1 MILVDSTV
9 WIDGLRGIDTPQVA
23 FLQKNIGQ
31 VQIVIGDLV
40 LVEVL
45 QGVPTET
52 LARQTEKDLLKF
64 PVIDLGGEQNAI
76 QAARHYRHLRS
87 KGYTI
92 RKTVELLI
100 ATFCIESGFAL
111 LHNDRDFDPFEKH
124 LGLRVVKTR

>member
-9 WIDGLRGIDTPQVA
+9 WIDGLRGINTPQVT
-23 FLQKNIGQ
+23 FLQENIGQ

-45 QGVPTET
+45 QGVPTEA

-64 PVIDLGGEQNAI
+64 PVVELGGEKNAI
-76 QAARHYRHLRS
+76 LAARHYRHLRA

-92 RKTVELLI
+92 RKTVDLLI

-111 LHNDRDFDPFEKH
+111 LHNDRDFEPFEKH
-124 LGLRVVKTR
+124 LGLRVVKV